1 MGGQVRASGHPGTG
15 HTVSDFATFLPA
27 PAALVE
33 FECADAASPVA
44 SAAGA
49 VSLLFFATAHVAFAG
64 GGGGFPPVA
73 FVAAAILL
81 LKIVLLMRTGNGG

>member
-49 VSLLFFATAHVAFAG
+49 VSLLFFLLRLMW
-64 GGGGFPPVA
+64 
-73 FVAAAILL
+73 LL
-81 LKIVLLMRTGNGG
+81 LVVVVVFHLLHLWPLQYS